1 MATEKRFETLA
12 TGYED
17 EQEKLEQQI
26 QTLQAE
32 METFNADSNKAD
44 KFINIVKKYTDFTE
58 LTAPMLHE
66 FVEKILVHEMD
77 KSSGVRVQK
86 IEVCLNFIGN
96 FDVPPPDPTP
106 EEIAEMEERIRKR
119 EKKREYH
126 LRYMAKK
133 ERLADEAAAKVA
145 SDIAAPPKTKAT
157 KTTTQKSTPTK
168 TTETK
173 IAI

>member
-1 MATEKRFETLA
+1 LA
-12 TGYED
+12 
-17 EQEKLEQQI
+17 QQI
-26 QTLQAE
+26 QELLAE
-32 METFNADSNKAD
+32 METFNADSEKAD
-44 KFINIVKKYTDFTE
+44 KFISVVKKYTDFTE

-66 FVEKILVHEMD
+66 FVEKILVHEAD

-106 EEIAEMEERIRKR
+106 EELAEMEEQIRKR

-133 ERLADEAAAKVA
+133 QRLAEEAAAETAKPK
-145 SDIAAPPKTKAT
+145 SPPRKTA
-157 KTTTQKSTPTK
+157 KS
-168 TTETK
+168 K

>member
-32 METFNADSNKAD
+32 METFNADSDKAD
-44 KFINIVKKYTDFTE
+44 KFISIVKKYTDFTE

-77 KSSGVRVQK
+77 KSSGVRIQK
-86 IEVCLNFIGN
+86 IEVYLNFIGN

-126 LRYMAKK
+126 LRYMTKK
-133 ERLADEAAAKVA
+133 QRLADEAAAETAITKPA
-145 SDIAAPPKTKAT
+145 SLKAAK
-157 KTTTQKSTPTK
+157 
-168 TTETK
+168 TK
-173 IAI
+173 IAT